1 MIVDPKS
8 VRRMSTDAEHDFE
21 ENVGVVDKTN
31 EEDSDFYN
39 YHSEELKTPISSSD
53 DEEEEGSKNP
63 VYPQFD
69 ESAKFGYV
77 SLELGMLF
85 TNLSSFKT
93 AVKDYNIHLRREIK
107 WVKNDKNRAR
117 AKCKQQECCKW
128 EIFCSWSEFY
138 QSFQIK
144 TFVSKH
150 TCCKEGFKNKQAN
163 GKWVVNKLE
172 DKIRTE
178 PGLSRCEARD
188 YLKRDFG
195 VDVSDSKISRAM
207 KRAREL
213 VEASQDVLQPAPLSM
228 ILASESVEAS
238 EDVALS
244 DPPLQQDIP
253 ANVSMLMCL

>member
-1 MIVDPKS
+1 
-8 VRRMSTDAEHDFE
+8 
-21 ENVGVVDKTN
+21 
-31 EEDSDFYN
+31 
-39 YHSEELKTPISSSD
+39 
-53 DEEEEGSKNP
+53 
-63 VYPQFD
+63 
-69 ESAKFGYV
+69 
-77 SLELGMLF
+77 MLF

-93 AVKDYNIHLRREIK
+93 AVKDYNIHLRKEIK
-107 WVKNDKNRAR
+107 WVKNDKTRAR
-117 AKCKQQECCKW
+117 AKCKQQECKW

-138 QSFQIK
+138 QNFQIK

-150 TCCKEGFKNKQAN
+150 TCCERGFKNKQAN
-163 GKWVVNKLE
+163 GKWVVTKLE
-172 DKIRTE
+172 DKIRTKSS
-178 PGLSRCEARD
+178 LSRRDARD
-188 YLKRDFG
+188 YLKREFG